1 MENRGGRFLITGGA
15 SLIGSHIA
23 DQLLADGASEVVLF
37 DNYSLGSPDAVRE
50 QLTDQRVRL
59 VKGDITRVNELY
71 DALEGIEGV
80 FAVAGFLT
88 LPLSQN
94 PALGINVNVSGQLN
108 VLEACRYR
116 NVGKVVFSSSIAVY
130 GDPQP
135 DLIDEDATYRW
146 HTMRPASVLYA
157 TTKMMGE
164 SLCRLYEER
173 YGIKSVSLRYATVYG
188 ERQHY
193 RGINALYIIDTYDK
207 LARGERPHIPG
218 DGSEVHDY
226 VHVADVARA
235 NLMAMESD
243 VSGESFNVASG
254 QATSLGRLYEIIAG
268 QIGSNLQPVFADD
281 DGLRLTTS
289 SNLNLSIE
297 KIGRMIGWAPQISI
311 EEGIERLIRWRR
323 LQTG

>member
-1 MENRGGRFLITGGA
+1 METRGSRFVVTGGA

-23 DQLLADGASEVVLF
+23 DQLLAGGAREVVLF
-37 DNYSLGSPDAVRE
+37 DNYSLSSPDVVRE
-50 QLTDQRVRL
+50 QLRDARVRL

-71 DALEGIEGV
+71 DALEDVDGV

-94 PALGINVNVSGQLN
+94 PALGLDVNIRGHMN
-108 VLEACRYR
+108 VLDTCRYR
-116 NVGKVVFSSSIAVY
+116 RVKKVVFSSSIAVY
-130 GDPQP
+130 GDPEP
-135 DLIDEDATYRW
+135 GLIDEDAAYRS
-146 HTMRPASVLYA
+146 HTMGPATVLYA
-157 TTKMMGE
+157 ASKMVGE
-164 SLCRLYEER
+164 NLCKLYEER

-207 LARGERPHIPG
+207 LVRGERPRLPG

-235 NLMAMESD
+235 NVMAMESE

-254 QATSLGRLYEIIAG
+254 KATSLRRLFEIIAR
-268 QIGSNLQPVFADD
+268 QIGSDLQPVYAEG

-289 SNLNLSIE
+289 STLDFSID
-297 KIGRMIGWAPQISI
+297 KIGRMIGWTPQVSI
-311 EEGIERLIRWRR
+311 EDGIERLIRWRR
-323 LQTG
+323 GQSA